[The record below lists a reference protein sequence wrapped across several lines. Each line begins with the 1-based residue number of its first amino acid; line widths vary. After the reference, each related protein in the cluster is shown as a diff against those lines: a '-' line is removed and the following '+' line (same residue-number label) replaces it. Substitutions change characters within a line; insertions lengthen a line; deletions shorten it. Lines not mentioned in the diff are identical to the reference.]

1 MASISDVSIKI
12 TIDDA
17 DYLAKLQKVEVKTKN
32 TANTIKTDMD
42 HASQS
47 MSKVGTAAVSS
58 ANQAASAFDKL
69 HNAIAGLGIASAIA
83 QTGNYAS
90 TIKGLSDATGLSIA
104 QVQGWRQAITNAG
117 GDADNAGDALI
128 DMTQKMNEAR
138 TSGGEVLSTFNSLGV
153 SLTDLQTKSTADIT
167 GTIVQQ
173 LGEMK
178 NASDA
183 SRKSSILMGEDAKRV
198 NWKEASENLGK
209 YTDRAKSSESAIRS
223 SAAATNTIKVAMD
236 TLSNAITVAIEPI
249 AVFIKNNED
258 LITKAIQT
266 GVELGKL
273 AITFLAL
280 NKALGVVRVIGE
292 FTKAVQ
298 MAGVAATYTGAGP
311 LARLASALTLVNPDG
326 ITTKFAKMASTL
338 SSNVATAASAVKN
351 NFSSMISAIGSMKW
365 DNIKTAFSKT
375 MSEFP
380 VITNTF
386 MKKSLG
392 SFEQALSRM
401 GKVIESIKIGSF
413 VTALTS
419 LGGALAAGV
428 SGVVLFATGL
438 GEILAVIGAV
448 YIAFQVLNEIIKA
461 IFGVDVLGAVRDY
474 GEELL
479 KSVGII
485 DQTTKETEA
494 LAAATAE
501 KKKKDEEADDAAK
514 KFAKTLYDFKQALK
528 DVNVQA
534 QLNNEQTI
542 NDINLQ
548 TSLIGVGEKRKAIA
562 EAVNQTDK
570 SRIATLDQLHAKLL
584 ENMDAETGLV
594 APELVQEYN
603 AAVDKTVKLFDEQ
616 KQAIIEATNAQVE
629 LTQSQ
634 RIYEFGMTSLY
645 ASEAKLR
652 DLKAQSASV
661 FLPEIER
668 RYQDITKAA
677 NDAAEAELEREAASR
692 GVKKQDLPSNV
703 TDAIRKA
710 ADVNIEAQKKAT
722 LEVYNQEKAFRQVS
736 FAADSVFN
744 AQQRING
751 LVLETG
757 NTGLPIIKK
766 TYNEI
771 KAAANASAEAQIKS
785 EAATRNLTVDQLKVV
800 DPGYVKSIE
809 DAAKAMVDAEKE
821 AANAAYAA
829 YNANQLR
836 LFQNKEYVD
845 VHKKIRDVQNDIKLS
860 TMIEYEKIQAKIA
873 YDAQETANAQIAA
886 EEARRGE
893 KLSAAEVSAYYE
905 AAKQGTAELAAEQEK
920 AYDNT
925 RSFSTGWKQA
935 MNDYVTNATDGSA
948 QAKSIFSKTFKG
960 IEDIIVNFAKTGK
973 FKWKEFVASLVEE
986 LMRAQIARLLSSMMG
1001 STNVGGNSGGGGS
1014 ILGSIGSLFGG
1025 GSSNNTNSNNNS
1037 GGGIGSFLGS
1047 LGSGLLKGVTGLGG
1061 ILGSVASGIGG
1072 GVSSLFGG
1080 IGKLFGGLFADGGT
1094 LPAGKWGIVGEAGPE
1109 VISGPANIA
1118 PIGKM
1123 NLGQP
1128 VNTTNVTYNIN
1139 AVDAMS
1145 FKTLLA
1151 QDPSYIYALSMQGAR
1166 SIPKGR

>member
-1 MASISDVSIKI
+1 MASISDVTVKI

-17 DYLAKLQKVEVKTKN
+17 EYVSKLQKVETKTKN
-32 TANTIKTDMD
+32 TANNIKTDMD
-42 HASQS
+42 NAGNS
-47 MSKVGTAAVSS
+47 MSKLGDKAKAAGD
-58 ANQAASAFDKL
+58 QAASSFGRLKDV
-69 HNAIAGLGIASAIA
+69 IGGIGLGAAASDAA
-83 QTGNYAS
+83 NYAN
-90 TIKGLSDATGLSIA
+90 TIKGLAAASGLSVA
-104 QVQGWRQAITNAG
+104 EVQGWRKAITAAG
-117 GDADNAGDALI
+117 GDADNSGDALV
-128 DMTQKMNEAR
+128 DLTQKMNEAR
-138 TSGGEVLSTFNSLGV
+138 TAGGGLLSSFNAVGV
-153 SLTDLQTKSTADIT
+153 SLTDLQTKSSSDIST
-167 GTIVQQ
+167 QVVQGLAAMEDQ
-173 LGEMK
+173 TY
-178 NASDA
+178 A
-183 SRKSSILMGEDAKRV
+183 SRQAMVLMGEDVKRV
-198 NWKEASENLGK
+198 DWDVAASKIDTYTEQAKGSEGAINDAAKAQRELAVAFDVFRQAVTEALNPI
-209 YTDRAKSSESAIRS
+209 AKFIGDNSTLI
-223 SAAATNTIKVAMD
+223 ATAIKVAVSLG
-236 TLSNAITVAIEPI
+236 TLKGAFSLLNGVIFPLTRFFYGVTTSLAFFTANLVAGKGVT
-249 AVFIKNNED
+249 AAYSSALLQLSANN
-258 LITKAIQT
+258 
-266 GVELGKL
+266 
-273 AITFLAL
+273 
-280 NKALGVVRVIGE
+280 
-292 FTKAVQ
+292 
-298 MAGVAATYTGAGP
+298 AGP
-311 LARLASALTLVNPDG
+311 LSGFIQGAISNFKALHYHLKDAIPSSVKACITGFSQLALAIKSLAFGEVIVGLQG
-326 ITTKFAKMASTL
+326 IGKGFTMLLAGL
-338 SSNVATAASAVKN
+338 STAA
-351 NFSSMISAIGSMKW
+351 I
-365 DNIKTAFSKT
+365 AFT
-375 MSEFP
+375 
-380 VITNTF
+380 
-386 MKKSLG
+386 
-392 SFEQALSRM
+392 
-401 GKVIESIKIGSF
+401 
-413 VTALTS
+413 
-419 LGGALAAGV
+419 
-428 SGVVLFATGL
+428 
-438 GEILAVIGAV
+438 EILAVVWVVIEG
-448 YIAFQVLNEIIKA
+448 IKLLNEVLKA
-461 IFGVDVLGAVRDY
+461 VFGVDVIESASNFGQ
-474 GEELL
+474 ELL
-479 KSVGII
+479 KTFGFIE
-485 DQTTKETEA
+485 QTSRETKA
-494 LAAATAE
+494 LAEAQEAQKQKQEAAAE
-501 KKKKDEEADDAAK
+501 SAK
-514 KFAKTLYDFKQALK
+514 KFAKVLYDFKQAMK
-528 DVNVQA
+528 DINVQA
-534 QLNNEQTI
+534 QLNNEQTV

-809 DAAKAMVDAEKE
+809 DAAKAMIDAEKE

-845 VHKKIRDVQNDIKLS
+845 VQKKIRDVQNDIKLS